1 MSKLRRA
8 LYTSLAGLSFGLGI
22 IGAFLPLMPTTV
34 FMLLALWLASKG
46 SPRFARWIRCHP
58 RFGPPIVS
66 WETEGAISRQAKYL
80 ACAMLA
86 LSMLMIALSVE
97 SRWLQ
102 AILIPGLALIG
113 VWLATRPEPTQG
125 VCADPSSPESVSPEP
140 AMSGKASTTDNQTSC
155 RDRLST
161 QRSSR

>member
-8 LYTSLAGLSFGLGI
+8 LYTSLAGVSFGLGI

-58 RFGPPIVS
+58 RFGPPIVA
-66 WETEGAISRQAKYL
+66 WENEGAISRQAKYL

-86 LSMLMIALSVE
+86 VSMLMIFLSVE
-97 SRWLQ
+97 SWWLRGV
-102 AILIPGLALIG
+102 LIPGLALVG
-113 VWLATRPEPTQG
+113 VWLATRPEPAP
-125 VCADPSSPESVSPEP
+125 VACSDDPVPSED
-140 AMSGKASTTDNQTSC
+140 ASTDSQTSC

>member
-1 MSKLRRA
+1 MSKFRRA
-8 LYTSLAGLSFGLGI
+8 LYTSLAGISFGLGI

-66 WETEGAISRQAKYL
+66 WENEGAISRQAKYL

-86 LSMLMIALSVE
+86 LSMLMIVLSVE
-97 SRWLQ
+97 SLWLQ
-102 AILIPGLALIG
+102 AVLIPGLALIG
-113 VWLATRPEPTQG
+113 VWLATRPEPTRG
-125 VCADPSSPESVSPEP
+125 AYANAPASPE
-140 AMSGKASTTDNQTSC
+140 KASTDK
-155 RDRLST
+155 DILS
-161 QRSSR
+161 